1 MSSALLE
8 FRSFTADDDDDDAA
22 DVAARTRWVVSVDCH
37 N

>member
-8 FRSFTADDDDDDAA
+8 FRSFTADDDDAAA